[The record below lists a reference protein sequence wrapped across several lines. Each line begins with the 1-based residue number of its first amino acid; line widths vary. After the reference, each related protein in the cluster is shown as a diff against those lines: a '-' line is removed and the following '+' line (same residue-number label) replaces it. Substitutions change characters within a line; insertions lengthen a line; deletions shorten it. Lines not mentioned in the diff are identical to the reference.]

1 MTRKIFTRTTV
12 LDIFL
17 KFSTTTSVIH
27 LTMMYSAGSYL
38 QKSAIPLY
46 LQTHIQTAISQR
58 QPRQTEILL
67 NIHMTIMII

>member
-1 MTRKIFTRTTV
+1 MTRKISIHTTV
-12 LDIFL
+12 PDIFL
-17 KFSTTTSVIH
+17 KFNTTISATPS
-27 LTMMYSAGSYL
+27 TMMYSTGSYL

-58 QPRQTEILL
+58 QPMQTEILL